1 MHDHDLKF
9 KTHLAATHPA
19 WTQVPSSRL
28 SQVANWFWDRCWM
41 PMDTICWAKFRA
53 NPKIDG
59 KSNSKRKT
67 KWMIGWLDDCWVVFH
82 GSFLWFAWQLNCK
95 ILGRC
100 PTTPG
105 GVPGPRLKF
114 SFQDGAS
121 QARQL
126 LGDLGTL
133 LPPKALTTSYSSSLG
148 RRPKK
153 TICKVLWV
161 HQAPEHL
168 VAWSSWT
175 TAARTQVPCR

>member
-67 KWMIGWLDDCWVVFH
+67 KWMIGWLDDWMIVE
-82 GSFLWFAWQLNCK
+82 WFFMVLSSG
-95 ILGRC
+95 L
-100 PTTPG
+100 PG
-105 GVPGPRLKF
+105 NWTAKSL
-114 SFQDGAS
+114 DGAL
-121 QARQL
+121 QH
-126 LGDLGTL
+126 LGEF
-133 LPPKALTTSYSSSLG
+133 
-148 RRPKK
+148 R
-153 TICKVLWV
+153 
-161 HQAPEHL
+161 APG
-168 VAWSSWT
+168 WSSVSRMEPHRHVSCLVILEHFSHQRPSQPHT
-175 TAARTQVPCR
+175 VVPWGVGRKKPSVRYSESTKPQSTL

>member
-1 MHDHDLKF
+1 MSTSIITNIQIYCKFMHDHDLKL

-28 SQVANWFWDRCWM
+28 SQVANWFWDRCWI
-41 PMDTICWAKFRA
+41 PMDTICLAKFRA
-53 NPKIDG
+53 NPKIAE

-67 KWMIGWLDDCWVVFH
+67 KWMIGWLDDWMIVEWFCHV
-82 GSFLWFAWQLNCK
+82 SFLWFGQLNCK

-114 SFQDGAS
+114 SFQNGAS

-126 LGDLGTL
+126 LGDLGN
-133 LPPKALTTSYSSSLG
+133 TSPTKGPHNL
-148 RRPKK
+148 K
-153 TICKVLWV
+153 I
-161 HQAPEHL
+161 Q
-168 VAWSSWT
+168 
-175 TAARTQVPCR
+175 